1 MVKLSILL
9 TALLA
14 TLSFSALA
22 DGETTTKDVAIG
34 ISDAY
39 VPGGFDSE
47 SDVFVIVSGVFPNSC
62 YAWKEANVARDDK
75 SANVLNVQ
83 TMASVSQGMC
93 LMVLVPFQKEVQ
105 LGVLG
110 AGTHVVRFQSGD
122 GTYLEKTIEIE

>member
-1 MVKLSILL
+1 MKLSILL
-9 TALLA
+9 TAILA
-14 TLSFSALA
+14 AFTFSAGAATDVL
-22 DGETTTKDVAIG
+22 DTKDVAIG

-62 YAWKEANVARDDK
+62 YSWKEANVAKDDK
-75 SANVLNVQ
+75 NANVTNVQ

-110 AGTHVVRFQSGD
+110 EGSHVVRFMSGD